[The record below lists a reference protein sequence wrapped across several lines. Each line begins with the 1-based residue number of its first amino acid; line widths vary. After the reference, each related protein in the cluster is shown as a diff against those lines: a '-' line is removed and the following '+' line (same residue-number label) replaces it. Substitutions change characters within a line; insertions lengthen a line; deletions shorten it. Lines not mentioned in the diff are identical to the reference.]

1 MTTRSQMLN
10 KHLSS
15 ISSISEKRNG
25 SQALLKLRSPR
36 RHYKSQGAICSS
48 TSSAGGKIVTVLGKG
63 GVGKTL
69 SAVALAKHYSTL
81 GQNVLLAVQA
91 HDLSAEYFLDSA
103 LPSTPE
109 PVAGSTNLSVCAISG
124 AALAE
129 EPFKA
134 LKVAEELYDFSGG
147 MLKDVSADELPMI
160 PGLESFITLGAL
172 RKLSTQY
179 DVVVFDGA
187 SNVEVLR
194 MFGAPARLQWYME
207 KLQDA
212 LSGTDMGR
220 LMTPTL
226 VSVMT
231 TMLEKEAASVDGKS
245 ASGGAAGSWSR
256 VTSMLQKAA
265 DSFTN
270 PKLFTAF
277 LVTSSESAA
286 GASAAQRLW
295 AEAMISGI
303 HVGGV
308 ITCHSSTSL
317 DGGTKEPGEALLSG
331 IPAFQLPAFSGDLAA
346 LARGLP
352 ADLDSQTAADT
363 IRMPVTID
371 MKEGQ

>member
-1 MTTRSQMLN
+1 M
-10 KHLSS
+10 
-15 ISSISEKRNG
+15 
-25 SQALLKLRSPR
+25 
-36 RHYKSQGAICSS
+36 S
-48 TSSAGGKIVTVLGKG
+48 TFAAGKIVTVLGKG

-109 PVAGSTNLSVCAISG
+109 PGG
-124 AALAE
+124 A
-129 EPFKA
+129 
-134 LKVAEELYDFSGG
+134 
-147 MLKDVSADELPMI
+147 MC
-160 PGLESFITLGAL
+160 GLL
-172 RKLSTQY
+172 Q
-179 DVVVFDGA
+179 
-187 SNVEVLR
+187 VLR

-303 HVGGV
+303 HVVAEELYDFSGGMLKDVSADELPMIPGLESFITLGALRKLSTQYDVVVFDGASNVEGGV

-346 LARGLP
+346 LATEFFPRQHGAEERLLNHRIGLSLGAERSSNLRCAIWGSPCPQRGLP